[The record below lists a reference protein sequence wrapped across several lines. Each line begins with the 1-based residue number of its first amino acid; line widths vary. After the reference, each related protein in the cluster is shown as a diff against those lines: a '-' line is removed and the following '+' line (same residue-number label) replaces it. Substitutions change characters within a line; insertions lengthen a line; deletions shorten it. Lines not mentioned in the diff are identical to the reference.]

1 MASLIEAARD
11 RRARTSGSAV
21 ELRAGFASW
30 LRDLAGL
37 RRGEPGRVTVHTL
50 TLTRWVAVVG
60 QLFTILFVHFSL
72 SIELPLQ
79 VLLPAVLLSAI
90 VNLALL
96 FRLKATTRLPERSA
110 AALYSYDILQLC
122 YLLALTG
129 GVQNPFT
136 ALILVPIALAAATLE
151 LRSTM
156 VVTGLALL
164 ALLLL
169 ALEPGGLPWRGGEP
183 LVLPGLLQ
191 LAIAS
196 GLMIATVLI
205 AVFVW
210 SIAEAARR
218 HADALHVTQLALSRE
233 QQLSALGGQATAA
246 AHLLGTPLG
255 TITIIAKELVREMP
269 DGSPLAEDARE
280 LLAQAQRCRELLRG
294 LGKPAV
300 DREHEL
306 YTAAPLTG
314 YLEQIAAEFARPEI
328 AVTVRLDPVDGTPE
342 PAPSLT
348 PEMRHSF
355 ANLIDNAIQHARRE
369 VMITVRPSS
378 TETVVLIE
386 DDGIGFPAE
395 VLDWLGEPFISTRQ
409 EQGGLGLGI
418 FIAITLLARTGA
430 RLHFDNTARG
440 ARVSMVW
447 PPESLR
453 SGSRGADA

>member
-1 MASLIEAARD
+1 MASLIGAARD
-11 RRARTSGSAV
+11 RRARARDSAS
-21 ELRAGFASW
+21 EQRGGLTGW

-37 RRGEPGRVTVHTL
+37 GRGEPGRVTVHTL

-72 SIELPLQ
+72 GIELPLQ
-79 VLLPAVLLSAI
+79 ALLPAVLLSAL
-90 VNLALL
+90 VNLGLL
-96 FRLKATTRLPERSA
+96 FRLKVTTRLPERSA

-136 ALILVPIALAAATLE
+136 SLILVPIALAAATLE

-156 VVTGLALL
+156 AVTGLALL

-169 ALEPGGLPWRGGEP
+169 TLEPGGVPWRGEP
-183 LVLPGLLQ
+183 LVLPGLFRVAVVAG
-191 LAIAS
+191 LA
-196 GLMIATVLI
+196 IATVLI

-218 HADALHVTQLALSRE
+218 HADALHVTQLALARE

-255 TITIIAKELVREMP
+255 TITIIAKELVRELP

-280 LLAQAQRCRELLRG
+280 LLAQAQRCRELLRT
-294 LGKPAV
+294 LGRPAV
-300 DREHEL
+300 DREHER
-306 YTAAPLTG
+306 YTSAPLTG
-314 YLEQIAAEFARPEI
+314 YLEQIAAELARPEI
-328 AVTVRLDPVDGTPE
+328 RTTIRLEPVDGTPE
-342 PAPSLT
+342 PSPSLT

-355 ANLIDNAIQHARRE
+355 ANLIDNAIQHARAE
-369 VMITVRPSS
+369 VLITVRPAS
-378 TETVVLIE
+378 TGTSVVIE
-386 DDGIGFPAE
+386 DDGKGFPAE
-395 VLDWLGEPFISTRQ
+395 VLDWLGEPFISTRH

-418 FIAITLLARTGA
+418 FIAITLLARSGA

-440 ARVSMVW
+440 ARVSMTW

-453 SGSRGADA
+453 SDRKGADA

>member
-1 MASLIEAARD
+1 VASSIEAARD

-191 LAIAS
+191 LAIAA

-218 HADALHVTQLALSRE
+218 RC
-233 QQLSALGGQATAA
+233 
-246 AHLLGTPLG
+246 GT
-255 TITIIAKELVREMP
+255 R
-269 DGSPLAEDARE
+269 SP
-280 LLAQAQRCRELLRG
+280 
-294 LGKPAV
+294 
-300 DREHEL
+300 
-306 YTAAPLTG
+306 
-314 YLEQIAAEFARPEI
+314 I
-328 AVTVRLDPVDGTPE
+328 
-342 PAPSLT
+342 
-348 PEMRHSF
+348 
-355 ANLIDNAIQHARRE
+355 
-369 VMITVRPSS
+369 
-378 TETVVLIE
+378 
-386 DDGIGFPAE
+386 
-395 VLDWLGEPFISTRQ
+395 
-409 EQGGLGLGI
+409 
-418 FIAITLLARTGA
+418 
-430 RLHFDNTARG
+430 
-440 ARVSMVW
+440 
-447 PPESLR
+447 
-453 SGSRGADA
+453 